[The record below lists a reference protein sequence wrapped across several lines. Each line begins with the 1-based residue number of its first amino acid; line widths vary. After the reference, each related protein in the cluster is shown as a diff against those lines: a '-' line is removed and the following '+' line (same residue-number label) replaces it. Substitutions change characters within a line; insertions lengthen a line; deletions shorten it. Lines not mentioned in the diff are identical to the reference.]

1 MKKNYFMLAAAT
13 MMLAACAE
21 TELVNEVNVES
32 TPQAIGFETFA
43 NKATRATENSNAA
56 TTWDLEDHH
65 SNFNVWASKEIT
77 TGNYVEVWASGTP
90 GTATLVSGSWTPAP
104 KKYWDKAALNYHF
117 YAAAPADLGWIYS
130 NATSGNGSTGFL
142 KLNSYTLQ
150 GTANDNLAT
159 NTDDDHE
166 SWGSTLGNDV
176 DLMIAE
182 ECSKDR
188 DSYKSAAPANVALVF
203 DHILSRLNILVKK
216 TGDATIVVK
225 ALDVCKLNNSG
236 AFNENGA
243 TIDPAVG
250 SFGRWTPTSSTYTLS
265 MYGAPLT
272 LSSTAVYTHE
282 YLVIPQAQQNTEE
295 TVNQGVAPATD
306 AYIYINYTVNGEEYH
321 TYYGLAQVFGVAKDS
336 NLAFNEGWQNTLTIN
351 IAPDEILF
359 NANVALWADPTPTP
373 GLEIE

>member
-1 MKKNYFMLAAAT
+1 MKKNFFMLAATAA
-13 MMLAACAE
+13 LFAACAE
-21 TELVNEVNVES
+21 TELVNEVNTVAE
-32 TPQAIGFETFA
+32 PQAIGFETFA
-43 NKATRATENSNAA
+43 NKATRATENSSAA

-117 YAAAPADLGWIYS
+117 YAAAPADMGWIYS
-130 NATSGNGSTGFL
+130 NGTPGDGSTGFL
-142 KLNSYTLQ
+142 KLNTYTLE

-159 NTDDDHE
+159 NTDDDHD
-166 SWGSTLGNDV
+166 SWGSTSGNDV

-225 ALDVCKLNNSG
+225 ALNVCRLNNSG

-243 TIDPAVG
+243 TIDPTVG
-250 SFGRWTPTSSTYTLS
+250 SYGRWTPTSSTYTLS

-272 LSSTAVYTHE
+272 LSTTAVYTHE
-282 YLVIPQAQQNTEE
+282 YLVIPQPQKNTEE
-295 TVNQGVAPATD
+295 TVNQGVAPTTD

-321 TYYGLAQVFGVAKDS
+321 TYYGLAQVFGVAKNSD
-336 NLAFNEGWQNTLTIN
+336 LPFNEGWQNTLTIN

-359 NANVALWADPTPTP
+359 NANVAEWADSTP
-373 GLEIE
+373 GSEDIE